1 MQRNRRR
8 TRRKE
13 MKTYSRFVVYPK
25 KTRVEVVES
34 ACWQDGFTGVV
45 VDNDIIHGRVCHECS
60 NREVCHSV
68 AGLRLPTP
76 SPRQVL
82 VRSDAI
88 IKWGSGCVGDD
99 LTRAARL
106 MADGLYTEWV
116 PKHMTQRIDP

>member
-8 TRRKE
+8 TRRK
-13 MKTYSRFVVYPK
+13 KKPYSRFVVYPK
-25 KTRVEVVES
+25 NTRIEVVES
-34 ACWQDGFTGVV
+34 AFWQDGFTGVV
-45 VDNDIIHGRVCHECS
+45 VDNDIIHENVCHECS

-88 IKWGSGCVGDD
+88 IKWGAGDRVGD
-99 LTRAARL
+99 LTRAALL

-116 PKHMTQRIDP
+116 PKHMTRRIDY